1 MYSIAGWEAARASAF
16 LALLLFTYE
25 PIPTKRSTRTTIAIG
40 VQPIIQYKT
49 AYQEGLL
56 TNSNTHDDADNSARG
71 SIAIGAVLVPE
82 PK

>member
-1 MYSIAGWEAARASAF
+1 M
-16 LALLLFTYE
+16 
-25 PIPTKRSTRTTIAIG
+25 G